1 MRMMRL
7 SCLQHS
13 LKNFKT
19 GVDSHYT
26 IDFTVDGYVD
36 ADEDVVTSETH
47 LLSDSEIIAR
57 GTQTQLAAAE
67 HHDENEDDDVDQEMT
82 PPRRDQVR
90 QAIELFHSCCLYQ
103 DNREQKMQEKVVVI
117 EKFYEIS
124 LLRQKQQSLNTDFFT
139 L

>member
-90 QAIELFHSCCLYQ
+90 QAIELFT
-103 DNREQKMQEKVVVI
+103 RAV
-117 EKFYEIS
+117 
-124 LLRQKQQSLNTDFFT
+124 FT
-139 L
+139 KITESRRCRKKW